1 MGKDD
6 QKGEAQASGAE
17 SFAGQMPGQGYG
29 QQQFMG
35 QQPYFSGAQP
45 QYQFQP
51 QGQFMGQPPLGA
63 FAGGA
68 QGMAGQSYQP
78 LQPGQPEPSG
88 QASQTYGQPMYQPM
102 YQPQGQMGQAPYMG
116 QPQGGYMGQPQYA
129 GQPFQPQQPGFQPQG
144 QFMGGGFVGQQPL
157 GGFSA
162 PDGGEK
168 LHDKNQ
174 YGQQS
179 GPDMGQ
185 MYGMMQDVIKGD
197 ADPGKIMSFLQAS
210 GGDFWKGAIVGAA
223 AVLLLTNS
231 AVKDALA
238 GVVGSV
244 FGKKPADETG
254 AAAEEA

>member
-1 MGKDD
+1 MSKDE
-6 QKGEAQASGAE
+6 QKGDAQAAGGE
-17 SFAGQMPGQGYG
+17 GFAGQTGGQGYG

-35 QQPYFSGAQP
+35 QQPLAFPGAQP

-68 QGMAGQSYQP
+68 QGMAEQPNPMGQAGQAYGQ
-78 LQPGQPEPSG
+78 QQFQYTGQP
-88 QASQTYGQPMYQPM
+88 QFQPQF
-102 YQPQGQMGQAPYMG
+102 QPQGQF
-116 QPQGGYMGQPQYA
+116 MGQPQYA
-129 GQPFQPQQPGFQPQG
+129 GQPQG
-144 QFMGGGFVGQQPL
+144 QYMGGGFTGQQPQ
-157 GGFSA
+157 GGYMGQAMGQGVATA
-162 PDGGEK
+162 PDGAER

-174 YGQQS
+174 FGQQN

-185 MYGMMQDVIKGD
+185 MYGMMQDVMKGE

-223 AVLLLTNS
+223 VVLLLTNS

-238 GVVGSV
+238 GVAGSL
-244 FGKKPADETG
+244 FGSRNADEASA

>member
-1 MGKDD
+1 MGKDE
-6 QKGEAQASGAE
+6 QKGEAQAAGSD
-17 SFAGQMPGQGYG
+17 SFAGQMGGQMNG

-35 QQPYFSGAQP
+35 QQPYFTGAQP

-63 FAGGA
+63 FAG
-68 QGMAGQSYQP
+68 QGMAGQ
-78 LQPGQPEPSG
+78 PGQMG
-88 QASQTYGQPMYQPM
+88 QAVQGYGQPQFQPQAGAFM
-102 YQPQGQMGQAPYMG
+102 GQPQFQPQFQPQGQMGQAPYMG
-116 QPQGGYMGQPQYA
+116 GQPQ
-129 GQPFQPQQPGFQPQG
+129 FQPQYVGYQPQG
-144 QFMGGGFVGQQPL
+144 QFMGQPQGGYAEHDDHDKQ
-157 GGFSA
+157 
-162 PDGGEK
+162 
-168 LHDKNQ
+168 HDKNQ
-174 YGQQS
+174 HGQQN

-238 GVVGSV
+238 GVVGSM
-244 FGKKPADETG
+244 FGQKPADEAG
-254 AAAEEA
+254 AEAAEEA

>member
-1 MGKDD
+1 MGKDE
-6 QKGEAQASGAE
+6 QKGEAQAAGSEG
-17 SFAGQMPGQGYG
+17 FAGQAGGQGYG
-29 QQQFMG
+29 QQQFIG
-35 QQPYFSGAQP
+35 QQPYFTGAQL

-51 QGQFMGQPPLGA
+51 QGPFMCQPPLGA

-68 QGMAGQSYQP
+68 QGMAGQ
-78 LQPGQPEPSG
+78 PGQMG
-88 QASQTYGQPMYQPM
+88 QATQGYGQPQFQPQF
-102 YQPQGQMGQAPYMG
+102 QPQGQMGQSPYLGQGQPQYAGFQPQGQAQGGFMGQPHYAGFQPQGLFLGQQQFQGQMG
-116 QPQGGYMGQPQYA
+116 QPQGGYA
-129 GQPFQPQQPGFQPQG
+129 GHDDHDKQ
-144 QFMGGGFVGQQPL
+144 
-157 GGFSA
+157 
-162 PDGGEK
+162 
-168 LHDKNQ
+168 HDKNL
-174 YGQQS
+174 YGQQN

-244 FGKKPADETG
+244 FGQEPTDETG
-254 AAAEEA
+254 APAEEA